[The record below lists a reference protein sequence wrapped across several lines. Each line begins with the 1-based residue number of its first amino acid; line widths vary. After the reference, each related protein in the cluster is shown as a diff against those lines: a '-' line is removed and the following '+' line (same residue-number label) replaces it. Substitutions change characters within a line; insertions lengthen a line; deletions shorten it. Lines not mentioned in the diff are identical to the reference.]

1 MKKFS
6 LLVLV
11 CILATQT
18 ASARTLRPAAAATS
32 SKSSSS
38 AKVDATAAW
47 KTANDYFVGKNV
59 LPAVTGDPVITRAQL
74 AEALVKLTG
83 NVVDKGYGKCFKDV
97 NEESFAPAVCFAA
110 KQKWM
115 EGGKDGK
122 FSPNSPVTFGAAL
135 QAIVRSARLPAVAGR
150 GSWFV
155 PFVNAAIKE
164 GVIDKAD
171 YAKQIDTQLTRG
183 QLVTML
189 YRLQL
194 GLRLIS
200 IPVGASCTPSGANSV
215 TLKDGSIVVTDGTN
229 TCTVAT
235 DPLMKTDAAN
245 PNKKLTGLVPS
256 VEASNTADTV
266 PMIEKRA
273 YFLSI
278 NGDYWLPYV
287 WELDLKKG
295 TLKQILNT
303 EAPGAV
309 RISPNY
315 TFLSYVGSRGVDMRA
330 MYLKTGLSKSVR
342 LLTTQITFLKSL
354 TMSRKVTMSDYITI
368 DSNETLMYNVY
379 NMRDSSLFQGKISA
393 RLDRLFNVRPGK

>member
-1 MKKFS
+1 MKKIP
-6 LLVLV
+6 LL
-11 CILATQT
+11 ILSALIVTQT
-18 ASARTLRPAAAATS
+18 ASAATVS
-32 SKSSSS
+32 RSSSS
-38 AKVDATAAW
+38 AKADATAAW
-47 KTANDYFVGKNV
+47 KTANDYFIGKNV
-59 LPAVTGDPVITRAQL
+59 LPPVSGDPVITRAEL
-74 AEALVKLTG
+74 ADALVKLTG
-83 NVVDKGYGKCFKDV
+83 NVVDKGYSKCFKDV
-97 NEESFAPAVCFAA
+97 NEEAFAPAVCFVA
-110 KQKWM
+110 KQQWM
-115 EGGKDGK
+115 DGGKDGK

-171 YAKQIDTQLTRG
+171 YTKQIDVQLTRG

-200 IPVGASCTPSGANSV
+200 IPVGASCIPSGANSV
-215 TLKDGSIVVTDGTN
+215 TVKDGSIVVTDGVTS
-229 TCTVAT
+229 CTVAADPLAKT
-235 DPLMKTDAAN
+235 DPAH
-245 PNKKLTGLVPS
+245 PNKKLTGLPPS
-256 VEASNTADTV
+256 VEVSNTADTV

-273 YFLSI
+273 YFLST

-295 TLKQILNT
+295 TLKQILNA

-309 RISPNY
+309 RISPKY

-354 TMSRKVTMSDYITI
+354 TMSRKVLMSDYITI
-368 DSNETLMYNVY
+368 DSNETLIYNVY
-379 NMRDSSLFQGKISA
+379 NMRDSALFQAKISA
-393 RLDRLFNVRPGK
+393 RLDKLFNVRPGK